1 MWQQAHQLNAADA
14 SSVARREWDARTKKP
29 RQIAGLKA
37 SDHEPVGVMHLQLF
51 ARGVRHVVEAG
62 GRWAVMLGR
71 LLRML
76 RREEL
81 VHMIER
87 GLRQFV
93 LGMLSGTLA

>member
-1 MWQQAHQLNAADA
+1 
-14 SSVARREWDARTKKP
+14 
-29 RQIAGLKA
+29 
-37 SDHEPVGVMHLQLF
+37 MHLELF

-93 LGMLSGTLA
+93 VGDALRHAGMLVGVFGDWRGLKSLP

>member
-1 MWQQAHQLNAADA
+1 
-14 SSVARREWDARTKKP
+14 
-29 RQIAGLKA
+29 
-37 SDHEPVGVMHLQLF
+37 MHLELF
-51 ARGVRHVVEAG
+51 ARGVRDVVEAG

-93 LGMLSGTLA
+93 VGDALRHAGMLVGVFGDWRGLRSFSCWTKKPRQYARIRCDYQW